1 MPFMKGIAPIR
12 RTVNYL
18 QSGKLVLKDR
28 VQVFSVHYN
37 RLGDHHKGARE
48 FVFWNLPQVQ
58 YKNPHVQVVTF
69 KNMTPS
75 PFIRCYLE
83 DGADVVIDIDGKTKE
98 EIQDHL
104 QRVICKSSELLAK
117 EAIAQEKKDN
127 EANFGYGCQRHCICE
142 MPGQVPCPAVCPLP
156 NHMRGKFKYAVE

>member
-12 RTVNYL
+12 RTVQYL
-18 QSGKLVLKDR
+18 QSGKLSLKDR

-37 RLGDHHKGARE
+37 RLGENHQGARD

-58 YKNPHVQVVTF
+58 YQNPQVQVVTF
-69 KNMTPS
+69 KNMTPT
-75 PFIRCYLE
+75 PFIRCYL
-83 DGADVVIDIDGKTKE
+83 DSGDDVLIDVDNKSKE
-98 EIQDHL
+98 EIESHL
-104 QRVICKSSELLAK
+104 KLVICKSDELLAK

-142 MPGQVPCPAVCPLP
+142 MPGQVPCSAVCPLP
-156 NHMRGKFKYAVE
+156 NHMRGKLRFATD